1 MRPQDAI
8 RSRPPAALDL
18 RSGDVVEV
26 RSEEEILSTLH
37 KNSTLEGLP
46 FMPEMLRYC
55 GRRFRVYKRADK
67 TCDTVQRQGKLH
79 RMKNT
84 VHLAGLRCDGSAH
97 GNCEAACL
105 VFWKESWLKRASA
118 DFVEESRIAAAESKA
133 STPARKQGAPLAEL
147 CRGATVRAAS
157 GDAQQS
163 VRYSCQ
169 ATELMNATVCELSPW
184 DIRQYWKDWRSG
196 NFGIF
201 EILRGIFIEFYNA
214 AQRVRRGGE
223 YPFLDGQ
230 LKQTPEERL
239 NLQPGELVEVKS
251 KEEIL
256 ATVDTRLRNKGLSF
270 DREMVKYCGGRYR
283 VLQRV
288 EQIID
293 EKTGGMMHLP
303 KDCIILDGVI
313 CVGDL
318 HQFCPRSIYPYWRE
332 IWLRRVP
339 ATTESEG
346 RTPETTAKAK

>member
-1 MRPQDAI
+1 MDKVRI
-8 RSRPPAALDL
+8 NDL
-18 RSGDVVEV
+18 
-26 RSEEEILSTLH
+26 
-37 KNSTLEGLP
+37 
-46 FMPEMLRYC
+46 
-55 GRRFRVYKRADK
+55 
-67 TCDTVQRQGKLH
+67 
-79 RMKNT
+79 
-84 VHLAGLRCDGSAH
+84 
-97 GNCEAACL
+97 
-105 VFWKESWLKRASA
+105 
-118 DFVEESRIAAAESKA
+118 
-133 STPARKQGAPLAEL
+133 AREL
-147 CRGATVRAAS
+147 
-157 GDAQQS
+157 
-163 VRYSCQ
+163 
-169 ATELMNATVCELSPW
+169 
-184 DIRQYWKDWRSG
+184 
-196 NFGIF
+196 
-201 EILRGIFIEFYNA
+201 
-214 AQRVRRGGE
+214 
-223 YPFLDGQ
+223 
-230 LKQTPEERL
+230 
-239 NLQPGELVEVKS
+239 EVKS